1 MPTSKLDHPL
11 MHNNISRDDLDA
23 LIEYLRLDD
32 PKLTQSSNVLAFEDE
47 WSNWL
52 GVKHS
57 VFVNS
62 GSSANLISL
71 AVLREMADG
80 GAMLPLGSTRERGGH
95 KGYCLGAMIDILSG
109 VLGGANWG
117 PFTPVFTTDFEE
129 PPRRVGI
136 GLGHF
141 FGAMRIEAFIDPDE
155 FKRQI
160 DDWIRTFRKTKP
172 APGTDGPIIPGDPE
186 REAELI
192 RRETGIPL
200 VAAVV
205 QDLREVAEISGVP
218 FD

>member
-71 AVLREMADG
+71 AVLREMG
-80 GAMLPLGSTRERGGH
+80 Q
-95 KGYCLGAMIDILSG
+95 
-109 VLGGANWG
+109 
-117 PFTPVFTTDFEE
+117 
-129 PPRRVGI
+129 
-136 GLGHF
+136 GL
-141 FGAMRIEAFIDPDE
+141 PDE
-155 FKRQI
+155 
-160 DDWIRTFRKTKP
+160 
-172 APGTDGPIIPGDPE
+172 
-186 REAELI
+186 
-192 RRETGIPL
+192 
-200 VAAVV
+200 VA
-205 QDLREVAEISGVP
+205 
-218 FD
+218 